1 MERPA
6 ENEYDES
13 GIYEQIIRPYTYLSE
28 QTSGKGFRTRLLNV
42 FNMYYGVSSAELL
55 AVGEFIGI
63 LHNASLLVDDVEDE
77 GATRRGKVCA
87 HRVYGLAST
96 INAGNLMYFKAM
108 EGLLT
113 CIGGGEGGCG
123 SGLKDGLLSGIIVR
137 AMVKLHI
144 GQGKEIHWRESGL
157 CPSEEEYEG
166 MVIGKTGELFKL
178 GVEILACLS
187 DKKDAVTDVLL
198 QYCETLGVVYQIT
211 NDVDDLDLKVPS
223 ASASAGVNSE
233 EERGHDLI
241 EGKYSFP
248 LIYCVRH
255 RGMSVSW
262 QQDKEMLA
270 VDYAARAAI
279 CQQIADLGGLEYA
292 HQRVR
297 TLISAAQKRMQQEQH
312 EQRLPSE
319 MATALCVLLDA
330 VR

>member
-63 LHNASLLVDDVEDE
+63 LHNASLLVDDVEDG

-108 EGLLT
+108 EGLLM

-178 GVEILACLS
+178 GGEILACLS

-211 NDVDDLDLKVPS
+211 NDVNDLDLKVPS
-223 ASASAGVNSE
+223 AGVNPE

-262 QQDKEMLA
+262 QQDKELLA

-297 TLISAAQKRMQQEQH
+297 TLTSAAQKRMQQEQH

-319 MATALCVLLDA
+319 MATALCMLLDA